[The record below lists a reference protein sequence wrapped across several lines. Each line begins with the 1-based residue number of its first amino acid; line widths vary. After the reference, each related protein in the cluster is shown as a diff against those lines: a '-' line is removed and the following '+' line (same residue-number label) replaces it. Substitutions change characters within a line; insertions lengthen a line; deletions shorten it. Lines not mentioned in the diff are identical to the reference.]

1 MECIH
6 FLQWIDREQSNT
18 TCLHQLTVCDYLN
31 GSQNNW
37 MVTQY
42 INISRLGVTELVL
55 NVTFSNVQNCTGNC
69 SEFLEIRTYETYF
82 PDERN
87 RSIPNRYS
95 KNPAVQLRIQPG
107 TNEQFTSLL
116 IPKNGST
123 PGLYLAVVDPPPGT
137 CVTIT
142 RMVLFYY
149 VCPEQELNL
158 VIYPETVAPTSMN
171 ANSSSQVSAACLENA
186 VFASQIQ
193 PVECNFQG
201 EWDSNNV
208 RCDCRRGYFLETNAT
223 ASSQGIGMQLVL
235 NYLLFET
242 VCITK
247 YSSNW
252 PQFLEL

>member
-1 MECIH
+1 MYTKYRNVCIH
-6 FLQWIDREQSNT
+6 LLQWIDREQSNT

-42 INISRLGVTELVL
+42 INISKLGVTELVL
-55 NVTFSNVQNCTGNC
+55 NVTFNNVQNCTGNC
-69 SEFLEIRTYETYF
+69 SEFLEIRTYETDF

-87 RSIPNRYS
+87 RSIPNRYL
-95 KNPAVQLRIQPG
+95 NNLAVQLRIQPG

-116 IPKNGST
+116 ISINDSSR
-123 PGLYLAVVDPPPGT
+123 GLYLAVVDPPPGT

-158 VIYPETVAPTSMN
+158 VMYLETIAPTSMN

-193 PVECNFQG
+193 SVECEFQG
-201 EWDSNNV
+201 KWDSNNV
-208 RCDCRRGYFLETNAT
+208 SCECRGGYFLDTNAT
-223 ASSQGIGMQLVL
+223 ASRQGGGMQLVL
-235 NYLLFET
+235 NHLLFET
-242 VCITK
+242 VYIAK
-247 YSSNW
+247 YSSN
-252 PQFLEL
+252 